1 MSTEPGTSNLAI
13 VAEGE
18 PTLFDSLARLVPEE
32 LQAAYYRVLAHT
44 RKLSPDDEML
54 RILEAMGI
62 LALLTRQTPKE
73 IAEERE
79 RIQEMLDL
87 HQESTD
93 DAQQKMLGYVYK
105 LESRIA
111 RLPEKIEAGLDA
123 QKIARL
129 LSESLRQSFLE
140 SGLPAAAR
148 CLQGTSEMMTRSQ
161 KELTAALGNLSDP
174 KGGVVAQ
181 VESANN
187 RLTQSL
193 EKRENALD
201 ALLHQLNTYVLYVWV
216 PLISTAA
223 LMIGLV
229 AGMRIEGCMDSI
241 PTAATKPT
249 PIAVQAVPTAE
260 THGDGGPVWS
270 PKQRS
275 HSRGKVNS
283 GAEPER

>member
-18 PTLFDSLARLVPEE
+18 STLFDSPSRLVPEE

-79 RIQEMLDL
+79 RFQEVLDL

-93 DAQQKMLGYVYK
+93 EAQQKMLGYVYK

-111 RLPEKIEAGLDA
+111 QLPEKIEAGLDA

-129 LSESLRQSFLE
+129 LNESVRQSFLE

-148 CLQGTSEMMTRSQ
+148 CLQGTSAMMTSAQ
-161 KELTAALGNLSDP
+161 KELTAALGNLSDSE
-174 KGGVVAQ
+174 GGVVAQ
-181 VESANN
+181 VESATH

-201 ALLHQLNTYVLYVWV
+201 ALLHQLNTYVLYVGIPV
-216 PLISTAA
+216 ISIAA
-223 LMIGLV
+223 LAIGLV
-229 AGMRIEGCMDSI
+229 AGMGIRGCLD
-241 PTAATKPT
+241 PT
-249 PIAVQAVPTAE
+249 PAVPTTPAAVQALPTPE
-260 THGDGGPVWS
+260 PQGDSGPVRN

-283 GAEPER
+283 GAKPER